1 MIIVSYISVIDN
13 EVKMIRRVFSD
24 DDIAGLQQY
33 LNAHPQEGL
42 KIERL

>member
-13 EVKMIRRVFSD
+13 EVKMMRRVFPD
-24 DDIAGLQQY
+24 DDIAGLQKY
-33 LNAHPQEGL
+33 LDTHIQEGL